1 MEIGTKNISSFII
14 VFAIGLVLGAI
25 GTNYYYVRAGGAME
39 SELAAATDRINQVR
53 EQQQREIAELRGL
66 VIALQAD
73 IRNSGE
79 ITREINE
86 SRKEVGDINA
96 IANSNIDT
104 VRDLEQREAADRES
118 IKRSKQLVDAILRD
132 LPPKTKNN

>member
-39 SELAAATDRINQVR
+39 SELAAATNRINQVR

-73 IRNSGE
+73 ITNSSE
-79 ITREINE
+79 VTREINE